1 MPSLDPEQFD
11 GVLLGMAQQHDG
23 VSELL
28 DTIFSFLARKT
39 DFYTGAGES
48 AAENMVMS
56 KFKKHQSQALETQ
69 AKKKRESEEAD
80 RKRKE
85 KIAKAKEE
93 EQKLSQQK
101 QESKIVEL
109 TDEQAAQLQK
119 ELDAQKQ
126 PSQGEP
132 QQDTTEPKENGASK
146 SSKEDDEEEDE
157 KEKGKIKP
165 NNGNGCD
172 LPNYRW
178 TQTLSDI
185 ELRVPLQTNVAVRS
199 RDVLVNIQKHQLT
212 VGLKGRPPIIDGQ
225 LEHEVKVEESTWVLE
240 DGKALLITIEKIN
253 KMEWWS
259 KLVTTDPEISTKKIN
274 PEPSKLSDL
283 DGETRGL
290 VEKMMYD
297 QRQREL
303 GKPTSDEQ
311 KKQDMIQKFME
322 QHPEMDF
329 SKCKFN

>member
-1 MPSLDPEQFD
+1 LNNSLSVKCSDIFHHNSCLIELSRVVDFYFIFQIRKFRPTYLLAVANIVINMPTKDPEQFD
-11 GVLLGMAQQHDG
+11 GVLLAMAQQHEG

-56 KFKKHQSQALETQ
+56 KFKKHQSQAVEAL

-93 EQKLSQQK
+93 EQNLGKQK

-119 ELDAQKQ
+119 ELDAEKQKQ
-126 PSQGEP
+126 EQGDP
-132 QQDTTEPKENGASK
+132 QPVPTETKKSGDSKE
-146 SSKEDDEEEDE
+146 EDDEEEDE

-165 NNGNGCD
+165 NSGNGCD

-178 TQTLSDI
+178 IQTLSEI
-185 ELRVPLQTNVAVRS
+185 E
-199 RDVLVNIQKHQLT
+199 
-212 VGLKGRPPIIDGQ
+212 
-225 LEHEVKVEESTWVLE
+225 
-240 DGKALLITIEKIN
+240 
-253 KMEWWS
+253 
-259 KLVTTDPEISTKKIN
+259 
-274 PEPSKLSDL
+274 
-283 DGETRGL
+283 
-290 VEKMMYD
+290 
-297 QRQREL
+297 
-303 GKPTSDEQ
+303 
-311 KKQDMIQKFME
+311 
-322 QHPEMDF
+322 
-329 SKCKFN
+329 

>member
-1 MPSLDPEQFD
+1 MPTKDPEQFD
-11 GVLLGMAQQHDG
+11 GVLLAMAQQHEG

-56 KFKKHQSQALETQ
+56 KFKKHQSQAVEAL

-93 EQKLSQQK
+93 EQNLGKQK

-119 ELDAQKQ
+119 ELDAEKQKQ
-126 PSQGEP
+126 EQGDP
-132 QQDTTEPKENGASK
+132 QPDPAETNKSGDSK
-146 SSKEDDEEEDE
+146 PEDDEEEDE

-165 NNGNGCD
+165 NSGNGCD

-178 TQTLSDI
+178 IQTLSEI
-185 ELRVPLQTNVAVRS
+185 EFHCVVAPGSCLLEEDKFRNSSNTWNASLIPPVRHQT
-199 RDVLVNIQKHQLT
+199 VLHDKKLSTMGARLYNQLPASFKQLT
-212 VGLKGRPPIIDGQ
+212 RN
-225 LEHEVKVEESTWVLE
+225 EE
-240 DGKALLITIEKIN
+240 
-253 KMEWWS
+253 
-259 KLVTTDPEISTKKIN
+259 
-274 PEPSKLSDL
+274 
-283 DGETRGL
+283 ET
-290 VEKMMYD
+290 
-297 QRQREL
+297 
-303 GKPTSDEQ
+303 
-311 KKQDMIQKFME
+311 
-322 QHPEMDF
+322 
-329 SKCKFN
+329 